1 MKKMRKI
8 IPAFAML
15 MVAAIMMSTA
25 SFAWFTMSASVTA
38 EGMQVKAQAAG
49 GLVMSAAKAGATPQ
63 VPGVNDYAA
72 TIDLSDTTTW
82 YTNGAK
88 NIYPAS
94 TNGANWYT
102 AEAASADSYEKNGNY
117 TDLGATDIQKNKDY
131 YLATRL
137 YFKAVVEGEDHTLT
151 VTDVKVTGS
160 AGANL
165 DKALRVAMVIDGN
178 WYYFAPNYA
187 KGGTYT
193 FSHATATAPAT
204 YASGDVTV
212 GSTELGVQLCND
224 LTSATAK
231 TVDVYI
237 YYEGEDE
244 NCKSAFAVDIQALTV
259 SLSFTAAA
267 AP

>member
-1 MKKMRKI
+1 MKKMRKL

-15 MVAAIMMSTA
+15 MIAAIMMSTA
-25 SFAWFTMSASVTA
+25 SYAWFTMSASVTA

-49 GLVMSAAKAGATPQ
+49 GLVMSAAKAGTPPQ
-63 VPGVNDYAA
+63 APGVNDYAA
-72 TIDLSDTTTW
+72 TIDLSQPKW

-88 NIYPAS
+88 AIFPTS
-94 TNGANWYT
+94 TNGTNWYT
-102 AEAASADSYEKNGNY
+102 AEAASADSHVKNGNY
-117 TDLGATDIQKNKDY
+117 TDLGATDITKNEDY

-137 YFKAVVEGEDHTLT
+137 YFKAVVENADHILS
-151 VTDVKVTGS
+151 VTDVTVTGS
-160 AGANL
+160 NGGNL
-165 DKALRVAMVIDGN
+165 DQALRVAMVIDGT

-193 FSHATATAPAT
+193 FSHATATDPAT
-204 YASGDVTV
+204 YAAGAVTV
-212 GSTELGVQLCND
+212 GSTELGVQLCDD

-244 NCKSAFAVDIQALTV
+244 NCKSAFAVDIQELTV
-259 SLSFTAAA
+259 SLSFTAVAK
-267 AP
+267 